1 MNILTSTSQNITFF
15 LHLSIQLFKASRMK
29 IQFVC
34 LLTFLLIII
43 SGCSEKEEKPKE
55 MVQEVEFVK
64 QEPRK
69 SRLLIPDTSRIVRLK
84 DIDPNDSI
92 SIGVR
97 AFNRAE
103 REFIKKWNYDKD
115 RDLFIDV
122 FDHICREFRECPS
135 MKDSVTYQKEVYFIL
150 DSLMRNNILDSLI
163 EARKKEIEER
173 KKLDCYGRDNLT
185 KKCQDLFQRK
195 MKEYVTEVLKKRK
208 INNEK

>member
-1 MNILTSTSQNITFF
+1 
-15 LHLSIQLFKASRMK
+15 MK

-34 LLTFLLIII
+34 LLTFLLITI
-43 SGCSEKEEKPKE
+43 SGCSEQKEEQKE
-55 MVQEVEFVK
+55 NMQNVEFVK

-69 SRLLIPDTSRIVRLK
+69 SRLLIPDTSRIVRLR
-84 DIDPNDSI
+84 DLDPNDS
-92 SIGVR
+92 VLVAAR

-163 EARKKEIEER
+163 KVRKEELENSCFRGNKFYTKPCQDKINKEIYER
-173 KKLDCYGRDNLT
+173 V
-185 KKCQDLFQRK
+185 
-195 MKEYVTEVLKKRK
+195 MKRL
-208 INNEK
+208 EKGE

>member
-1 MNILTSTSQNITFF
+1 
-15 LHLSIQLFKASRMK
+15 MK
-29 IQFVC
+29 IRVVS
-34 LLTFLLIII
+34 LLAFLLIII
-43 SGCSEKEEKPKE
+43 SGCSEKKEKPKE
-55 MVQEVEFVK
+55 MVQKVDFVK
-64 QEPRK
+64 GEPRK

-150 DSLMRNNILDSLI
+150 DSLMRNNILDSAI
-163 EARKKEIEER
+163 NAKKQEIEER

>member
-1 MNILTSTSQNITFF
+1 
-15 LHLSIQLFKASRMK
+15 MK

-34 LLTFLLIII
+34 LLTFLLITIL
-43 SGCSEKEEKPKE
+43 GCSEKEEAPKE
-55 MVQEVEFVK
+55 IAQEVEFVK

-122 FDHICREFRECPS
+122 VGQICRGFRQCPS
-135 MKDSVTYQKEVYFIL
+135 RVDSIAYQKEVYFIL

-163 EARKKEIEER
+163 KVRKEELENSCFRGNKFYTKPCQDKINKEIYER
-173 KKLDCYGRDNLT
+173 V
-185 KKCQDLFQRK
+185 
-195 MKEYVTEVLKKRK
+195 MKRL
-208 INNEK
+208 EKGD

>member
-1 MNILTSTSQNITFF
+1 
-15 LHLSIQLFKASRMK
+15 MK
-29 IQFVC
+29 IRVVS
-34 LLTFLLIII
+34 LLAFLLIII
-43 SGCSEKEEKPKE
+43 SGCSEKKEKPKE
-55 MVQEVEFVK
+55 MVQKVEFVK

-122 FDHICREFRECPS
+122 VDHICREFRECPS

-163 EARKKEIEER
+163 KVRKEELENSCFRGNKFYTKPCQDKINKEIYER
-173 KKLDCYGRDNLT
+173 V
-185 KKCQDLFQRK
+185 
-195 MKEYVTEVLKKRK
+195 MKRL
-208 INNEK
+208 EKGE

>member
-1 MNILTSTSQNITFF
+1 
-15 LHLSIQLFKASRMK
+15 MK

-34 LLTFLLIII
+34 LLTFLLITIL
-43 SGCSEKEEKPKE
+43 GCSEKEEAPKE
-55 MVQEVEFVK
+55 IAQEVEFVK

-69 SRLLIPDTSRIVRLK
+69 SRLLIPDTSRIVRLR
-84 DIDPNDSI
+84 DLDPNDSI

-97 AFNRAE
+97 AFDRAR
-103 REFIKKWNYDKD
+103 REFIKYWNYNKD
-115 RDLFIDV
+115 IDLFIDV
-122 FDHICREFRECPS
+122 VGQICRGFRQCPS
-135 MKDSVTYQKEVYFIL
+135 RVDSISYQKEVYFIL
-150 DSLMRNNILDSLI
+150 DSLIQNNILDSAI
-163 EARKKEIEER
+163 NAKKQEIEER